1 MPMAEDCQTSAALVR
16 PPTQVH
22 TPTTGDEA
30 LIRPLQ
36 GCTTYKEALVRPP
49 PVNMSQQLETDDCL
63 CERCGHIM
71 ARVFAMAANKTDQA
85 RQQIQNQFE
94 THNRR
99 RESSGPQ
106 GPYRRELNGPQG
118 PYRREQYYSRNYNQ
132 QFEDPRS
139 NRTFKPPIAEK
150 GRWVTLGSPNLKP
163 IHQKVYKYGFN
174 PNFNKMTK
182 TQRRRWIRNQ
192 ADDMECE
199 ETVPVKEDKNIYVG
213 RNDKKPVE
221 EKEIKKEKPYE
232 TTRVYI
238 GKKPKRKNQTKPEK
252 LIEEAV
258 SETAKSDL
266 VETEKIEADDTNIDA
281 GENLLEDEDDDGEK
295 FALSIGAIRKEE
307 PTQIENMQEDDQD
320 QETNT
325 NVVDCNMVY
334 VLPREFMF
342 LERLELE
349 ENEDKEETRELPG
362 LDRKLMEHR
371 LPIKTRFEPY
381 QQAPRRMAPDIILKV
396 KEEIERL
403 VAANFIRPARYVEW
417 LSNIVPVMKKNGKL
431 RICVDFRNLN
441 NATPKDEYPMPM
453 ADLLVDGVAG
463 YQILS
468 MMDGHSGYNQIF
480 IAKKMCIRLHLD
492 VQVQLEH
499 LNG

>member
-99 RESSGPQ
+99 FEQNRVLRSRFAQNPNGPQGPYRRESSGPQ

-150 GRWVTLGSPNLKP
+150 GRWVTLGLPNLKP
-163 IHQKVYKYGFN
+163 IHQKVYNYGFN

-192 ADDMECE
+192 A
-199 ETVPVKEDKNIYVG
+199 VK
-213 RNDKKPVE
+213 
-221 EKEIKKEKPYE
+221 KKE
-232 TTRVYI
+232 
-238 GKKPKRKNQTKPEK
+238 
-252 LIEEAV
+252 
-258 SETAKSDL
+258 
-266 VETEKIEADDTNIDA
+266 
-281 GENLLEDEDDDGEK
+281 
-295 FALSIGAIRKEE
+295 
-307 PTQIENMQEDDQD
+307 MQ
-320 QETNT
+320 
-325 NVVDCNMVY
+325 
-334 VLPREFMF
+334 
-342 LERLELE
+342 
-349 ENEDKEETRELPG
+349 KG
-362 LDRKLMEHR
+362 G
-371 LPIKTRFEPY
+371 
-381 QQAPRRMAPDIILKV
+381 
-396 KEEIERL
+396 
-403 VAANFIRPARYVEW
+403 
-417 LSNIVPVMKKNGKL
+417 S
-431 RICVDFRNLN
+431 
-441 NATPKDEYPMPM
+441 
-453 ADLLVDGVAG
+453 
-463 YQILS
+463 S
-468 MMDGHSGYNQIF
+468 S
-480 IAKKMCIRLHLD
+480 
-492 VQVQLEH
+492 
-499 LNG
+499 